1 VNAST
6 RALADLARAGNRV
19 LREPSMQVAFEIH
32 HLADRPGQLADIV
45 ARDPDG
51 SGFAET
57 LSSSANGVGLV
68 IGTRVGD
75 AHTQPRS
82 PGQRLAGQRLPGQR
96 HGAWAELE
104 RDESGCGRA

>member
-1 VNAST
+1 
-6 RALADLARAGNRV
+6 
-19 LREPSMQVAFEIH
+19 MQVAFEIH

-75 AHTQPRS
+75 AHPQPPGSSGHQPR
-82 PGQRLAGQRLPGQR
+82 RL
-96 HGAWAELE
+96 
-104 RDESGCGRA
+104 GRAGAGRATGAPRSSVRSGRA